1 MKAAKMIVPSLT
13 PKTESIK
20 YPPMTGRITFGH
32 EYQEY
37 RLENSEVV
45 IFSASFS
52 YEKIFS
58 TKYFCNFMN
67 LRLQS
72 SRIVKTEERSKSND
86 AHEDQSNDSDEEAI
100 WPNPAGIVSPRTSFY
115 IIILEIILGWI
126 ISDQKRSVL
135 IIFYI

>member
-13 PKTESIK
+13 PNTESIK

-52 YEKIFS
+52 YEKIF
-58 TKYFCNFMN
+58 FN
-67 LRLQS
+67 
-72 SRIVKTEERSKSND
+72 
-86 AHEDQSNDSDEEAI
+86 
-100 WPNPAGIVSPRTSFY
+100 
-115 IIILEIILGWI
+115 
-126 ISDQKRSVL
+126 
-135 IIFYI
+135 